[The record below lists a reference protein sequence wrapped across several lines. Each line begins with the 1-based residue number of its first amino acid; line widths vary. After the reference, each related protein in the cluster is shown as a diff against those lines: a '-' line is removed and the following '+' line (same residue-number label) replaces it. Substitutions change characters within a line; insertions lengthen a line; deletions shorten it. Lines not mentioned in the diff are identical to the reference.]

1 MSSCFCAYYPLLSQV
16 WWQWSNW
23 PDLAHSYPV
32 KWLIRS
38 NTVTCDGVRIS
49 LMFTDCIFCAQY
61 EETNE
66 DVAFVY
72 AYLRHT
78 IRRWRVEYDEFTSV
92 LMDESKYCW
101 LDPSGCGSY
110 RNPFDLIYQDELPDL
125 SSDELCPEPKYVPI
139 LLFVMSTP
147 TDSIS
152 SVESKYVPIQLCP
165 SPRKVC
171 SHLLVWLVEGT
182 VLS

>member
-1 MSSCFCAYYPLLSQV
+1 
-16 WWQWSNW
+16 
-23 PDLAHSYPV
+23 
-32 KWLIRS
+32 
-38 NTVTCDGVRIS
+38 
-49 LMFTDCIFCAQY
+49 MFTDCIFCAQY

-110 RNPFDLIYQDELPDL
+110 RNPIDLIYQDELPDL
-125 SSDELCPEPKYVPI
+125 SSDELCPDPTIVICYDQAHGKYLEYVPSPSMSRYNYAEI
-139 LLFVMSTP
+139 KSRGLF
-147 TDSIS
+147 
-152 SVESKYVPIQLCP
+152 
-165 SPRKVC
+165 
-171 SHLLVWLVEGT
+171 
-182 VLS
+182 

>member
-1 MSSCFCAYYPLLSQV
+1 
-16 WWQWSNW
+16 
-23 PDLAHSYPV
+23 
-32 KWLIRS
+32 
-38 NTVTCDGVRIS
+38 
-49 LMFTDCIFCAQY
+49 MFTDCIFCAQY

-110 RNPFDLIYQDELPDL
+110 RNAFDLIYQDELPDL

-152 SVESKYVPIQLCP
+152 SVSRVQVCPDTIMPKPTESLFP
-165 SPRKVC
+165 SPRMTCRGDC
-171 SHLLVWLVEGT
+171 SELEPPRLQPT
-182 VLS
+182 LSHSNGCCFRGQ